1 MAPKALTKGSTAKH
15 ETSTIALDCLVCA
28 EPCAILGVFANCG
41 HFLCY
46 SCALRIHA
54 LDGKGCPVCRVTST
68 QLYVTM
74 RAPKEE
80 DGFDVEVELA
90 DMKDGT
96 LCIQDKF
103 LKCVIDN
110 QKLAEHVRKLYEFT
124 CPMAQCWRNGQQ
136 EPFVQE
142 QMLRDHLQY
151 DHQLRY
157 CRVCLKDRRVFLS
170 EQHVY
175 LEKEYDQH
183 LQGRCPIDSSSFQGH
198 PPCKFCN
205 NERHYDGEH
214 LLKHM
219 QHAHFSCDVC
229 NRGEFTFTY
238 YKNRDKLLEHF
249 QRAHKLCDHSD
260 CAHMDPMLRVFHSDL
275 ELQAHRQRAHNIGS
289 RSGVSLDALGFRFS
303 YAADAPNTSTQG
315 SGAAVSTVPSTGAS
329 THALKITFDHVSR
342 REEVDTMPNVTSS
355 TAAISS
361 NNKNSRRGKAP
372 PVTGAGR
379 NDEESKKQGVPLAWK
394 DPQLE
399 LRPIVVSVERLVHSP
414 MTSSTSKAA
423 AMPSWGTAPGAAP
436 AMSSQSS
443 SRAGEPTTRE
453 KEQDFDQLLHKYIP
467 NPTLLV
473 HFRHTCSDYLSGRIL
488 AVEFL
493 TQLESTFFA
502 KRLHELEIFF
512 PYLVA
517 VIPNAIKA
525 EALATVKQMRGAP
538 EIQRQQRIKE
548 EEDAK
553 KSGTSGARTGA
564 PLSEMEERLLRS
576 RQDIARLSQ
585 AQNKKKPAWASQAP
599 AAVAA
604 ASPTTTSRTAQQLD
618 YPTLGSTSWGG
629 GRSGQS
635 SVVPPPPAH
644 VNPNE
649 FPTLPTTS
657 KKAHHQTAKPL
668 TKNNAWF
675 GTK

>member
-1 MAPKALTKGSTAKH
+1 MPPKAHPKGTSAKH

-28 EPCAILGVFANCG
+28 EPCTILGVFANCG

-46 SCALRIHA
+46 SCTLRIHA
-54 LDGKGCPVCRVTST
+54 LDSKGCPVCRVASAQVYIT
-68 QLYVTM
+68 Q

-80 DGFDVEVELA
+80 DGFDVDVELA
-90 DMKDGT
+90 DMKEAT
-96 LCIQDKF
+96 LCIHDKK
-103 LKCVIDN
+103 LKCLIDS
-110 QKLAEHVRKLYEFT
+110 QKLAEHVRKLYEYT
-124 CPMAQCWRNGQQ
+124 CPLAQCWRNGQQ

-142 QMLRDHLQY
+142 QMLRDHLLY

-157 CRVCLKDRRVFLS
+157 CRICLKDRHVFLS

-175 LEKEYDQH
+175 TEKEYDQH
-183 LQGRCPIDSSSFQGH
+183 LSGRCTIDSSSFQGH

-238 YKNRDKLLEHF
+238 FKNRDKLLEHF

-303 YAADAPNTSTQG
+303 YAADAPNNNGSLPFGST
-315 SGAAVSTVPSTGAS
+315 APSTAVPSTGAS
-329 THALKITFDHVSR
+329 THALRIMFDHVSR

-355 TAAISS
+355 AAANHNS
-361 NNKNSRRGKAP
+361 NNRRSKGGKT
-372 PVTGAGR
+372 TGAGR
-379 NDEESKKQGVPLAWK
+379 CDEETKKQGVPDAWK
-394 DPQLE
+394 DPQLD
-399 LRPIVVSVERLVHSP
+399 LRPIAVSVMRLVHSP
-414 MTSSTSKAA
+414 MSSSSPKS
-423 AMPSWGTAPGAAP
+423 AMPSWGTAPGAP
-436 AMSSQSS
+436 AQETQPSS
-443 SRAGEPTTRE
+443 SRGPESHRE
-453 KEQDFDQLLHKYIP
+453 KKEQDFQQLLHKYFP
-467 NPTLLV
+467 NPNSLV
-473 HFRHTCSDYLSGRIL
+473 HFQHACSDYLTGRLL

-493 TQLESTFFA
+493 TLLESNFFS
-502 KRLHELEIFF
+502 KRPHDLETFF

-517 VIPNAIKA
+517 GIPNGSKA
-525 EALATVKQMRGAP
+525 EALTTVKQMRGAP
-538 EIQRQQRIKE
+538 EIQRQQRMRDE
-548 EEDAK
+548 EEATK
-553 KSGTSGARTGA
+553 KNGGSSRTGA
-564 PLSEMEERLLRS
+564 PLSEIEERLLRS
-576 RQDIARLSQ
+576 RQDLARIHQ
-585 AQNKKKPAWASQAP
+585 TQNKKKPAWASQAP
-599 AAVAA
+599 AAVAT
-604 ASPTTTSRTAQQLD
+604 ASPTTTSPTAQQLD

-629 GRSGQS
+629 RSSGQT
-635 SVVPPPPAH
+635 SVIPPPVH

-668 TKNNAWF
+668 TRNNVWF
-675 GTK
+675 GAK